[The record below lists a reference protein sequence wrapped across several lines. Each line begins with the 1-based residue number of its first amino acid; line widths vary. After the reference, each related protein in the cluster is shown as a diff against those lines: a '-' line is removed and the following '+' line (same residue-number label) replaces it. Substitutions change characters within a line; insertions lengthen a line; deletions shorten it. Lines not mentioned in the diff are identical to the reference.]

1 MKVSLKPWVC
11 RMLLWGG
18 GGWER
23 VNDVSH
29 VFCETSPHSSD
40 KVLRSGLRQSI
51 WGHGRDA
58 LLIALHPFVL
68 QYIPFSCCKV

>member
-1 MKVSLKPWVC
+1 M
-11 RMLLWGG
+11 
-18 GGWER
+18 
-23 VNDVSH
+23 SH

-58 LLIALHPFVL
+58 LLIALHPFYSTYLFLAAKFNFLITQQENACLVEEMINFHQDL
-68 QYIPFSCCKV
+68 CL